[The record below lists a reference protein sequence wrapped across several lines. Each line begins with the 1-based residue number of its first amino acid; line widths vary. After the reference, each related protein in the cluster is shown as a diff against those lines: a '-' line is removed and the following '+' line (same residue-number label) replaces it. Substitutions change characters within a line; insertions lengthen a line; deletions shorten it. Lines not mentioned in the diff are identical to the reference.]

1 MDTEKVRQGLKL
13 VLWAIVSLISHA
25 LNWVVMAGVGFVSF
39 LLVDRV
45 VTLGKSYLF
54 IKVGLSLFVF
64 QFLLCIVTALS
75 IRVLMWT
82 ISPDRGYS
90 IVSIRGTIFYAL
102 SRLHQMCCLICLN
115 AFTSQPFILWYY
127 RLCGAK
133 IGLGVVLNSLNVDPC
148 KFVTIGQGTFVG
160 GDTKIIA
167 HTFRRQGVMFR
178 DVKIGKSCALG
189 MGCVVT
195 RGSEIGDGAILQSG
209 TSVYGEKLEGGRK
222 YTGSPARLIE

>member
-1 MDTEKVRQGLKL
+1 MDTERVRQSLKL

-25 LNWVVMAGVGFVSF
+25 LNWVVMAGLGLVSF

-45 VTLGKSYLF
+45 VTLGEAYLF
-54 IKVGLSLFVF
+54 IKVGLALFVF

-82 ISPDRGYS
+82 ISPDRGYAL
-90 IVSIRGTIFYAL
+90 VSIRGTIFYAL

-115 AFTSQPFILWYY
+115 AFTAQPFILWYY

-133 IGLGVVLNSLNVDPC
+133 IGLGVVLNSLNIDPC
-148 KFVTIGQGTFVG
+148 RFVTIGQGTFVG

-195 RGSEIGDGAILQSG
+195 RGSQIGDSAVLQSG

>member
-13 VLWAIVSLISHA
+13 TLWAIVSLISHA
-25 LNWVVMAGVGFVSF
+25 LNWVVMAGLGVASF
-39 LLVDRV
+39 LLVDGV
-45 VTLGKSYLF
+45 VTLGEGYVF
-54 IKVGLSLFVF
+54 ITIGLSLFVF

-82 ISPDRGYS
+82 ISPDRGYPM
-90 IVSIRGTIFYAL
+90 ISIRGIIFYSL
-102 SRLHQMCCLICLN
+102 SRLHEMCCLICLN
-115 AFTSQPFILWYY
+115 AFRSQPFILWYY

-133 IGLGVVLNSLNVDPC
+133 IGLGVVLNSLNIDPC
-148 KFVTIGQGTFVG
+148 KFLTIGQGTFVG
-160 GDTKIIA
+160 GDTKIIT

-178 DVKIGKSCALG
+178 DVKIGKRCALG

-195 RGSEIGDGAILQSG
+195 RGSEIGDGAVLQSG

-222 YTGSPARLIE
+222 YTGSPAKLIE